1 MTANLIP
8 IERFMQVGDTPGG
21 TGRAA
26 NAPVPAPKRERPAP
40 AKPAPPRVPVELVE
54 DVPAR
59 VQPPVP
65 ANPPQGGLS
74 PLMPPEYSDDALA
87 LDFVQCAANLRWSH
101 GLGWMLDNGVTWARD
116 DNLRRYDVARRVC
129 RIAAA
134 GVAVDAEA
142 RRLASA
148 RTVNATLSLAQADPG
163 MVVPTSAWDAD
174 TMALN
179 TPAGIVDLRTGKL
192 RTRGIEFVTQA
203 ARVAPDF
210 AGPCP
215 TWHRF
220 LQQVFV
226 GDADLIEF
234 MQRSMGYWISG
245 DRREQVIHF
254 LYGLGANG
262 KSVLTEFVQ
271 WLGGSYTLKMP
282 ASALMQSKGERHPTE
297 LAQLRG
303 KRLAVSSE
311 LDENS
316 FFNESLIKELTGD
329 DTLTARFMRGD
340 FFEFQMTQKHVIVGN
355 FKPRLRGGDPAIA
368 RRMLLVPFNARFQGA
383 ERDPHMLD
391 KLKAEAPAIL
401 AWIVEG
407 ALKWQADGLAVPAS
421 VRDASAD
428 YMADHDDLQQ
438 WVDECCEMQGEA
450 QAGHL
455 YTSFSN
461 WKKARGEHAPS
472 MTAWGSR
479 ITNLRGVSKRRSGGI
494 RYSGIQLT
502 HDEMRRVNWAV

>member
-1 MTANLIP
+1 MISIDDFIAGKGVQP
-8 IERFMQVGDTPGG
+8 QG
-21 TGRAA
+21 
-26 NAPVPAPKRERPAP
+26 
-40 AKPAPPRVPVELVE
+40 APPLPPTAPRVKHKPPSPPKAAPRRVPVELVE

-59 VQPPVP
+59 VSPPVP
-65 ANPPQGGLS
+65 ANPKQGDPS
-74 PLMPPEYSDDALA
+74 PLLPPEYSDDALA

-148 RTVNATLSLAQADPG
+148 RTVNAALSLAQADPG

-210 AGPCP
+210 AGSCP

-226 GDADLIEF
+226 GDGDLIEF

-368 RRMLLVPFNARFQGA
+368 RRMLLVPFNARFQGV
-383 ERDPHMLD
+383 ERDPYMLD

-401 AWIVEG
+401 AWIVQG
-407 ALKWQADGLAVPAS
+407 ALKWQTDGLAVPAS